1 MLKAVTSKKAT
12 SIACVEFIHW
22 SVEMQLIDR
31 GDFPVLDHLLWDTQ
45 IKQISSERAFLT
57 YEKRWGYVDHSQL
70 TAHERHLIKQ
80 LTEQVGHGVF
90 MPAKG

>member
-1 MLKAVTSKKAT
+1 MPP
-12 SIACVEFIHW
+12 
-22 SVEMQLIDR
+22 IDR
-31 GDFPVLDHLLWDTQ
+31 VDFPVLDQLLWDSHVQQLST
-45 IKQISSERAFLT
+45 ERAFLT

-70 TAHERHLIKQ
+70 TAHERYLIKQ

>member
-1 MLKAVTSKKAT
+1 
-12 SIACVEFIHW
+12 
-22 SVEMQLIDR
+22 MQLIHR
-31 GDFPVLDHLLWDTQ
+31 GDFPVLDQLLWDSQ
-45 IKQISSERAFLT
+45 IQQLSAERAFLT
-57 YEKRWGYVDHSQL
+57 YEKRWSHVNHSQL